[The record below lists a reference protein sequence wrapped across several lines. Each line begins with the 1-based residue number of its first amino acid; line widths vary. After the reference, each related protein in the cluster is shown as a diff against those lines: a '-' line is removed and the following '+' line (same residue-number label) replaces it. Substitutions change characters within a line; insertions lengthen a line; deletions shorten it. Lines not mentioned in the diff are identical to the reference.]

1 VTQHD
6 ENLIELVGPTSDG
19 WYRTQIPD
27 WIALHPDLKD
37 GAFRLYVIL
46 RSLILE
52 KQKTKIRVLSYDQ
65 LAFLMV
71 GKNGKPT
78 SVSTIKSLLRNLH
91 DLGLVDNPDGAR
103 LVTSTGHG
111 GISSRRRY
119 RLNDWPKDRDSYTGW
134 RNTFDKLAAFT
145 EDWRDTRTDVCPG
158 NLEGQKA
165 DRRADQGEHSV
176 PSTLTRVSPAQ
187 LVSQISDRY
196 GQISDHDGQISDA
209 RTPVTSEN
217 ATSLK
222 EFPKEVFSSSSAPAE
237 AAAPPRPRRSEEEEK
252 NNTKGQKGCS
262 SDQQRCT
269 TCTMVDQRKCT
280 TCTKGAETP
289 ETRAIRVVLDRL
301 ADHSPTEDE
310 ARAVITHIRN
320 QATQRGTTIARIDK
334 WIDGRDTTT
343 LLADLAHIRAQTTH
357 QGPGCGIHRRK
368 TLPCRM
374 CAIAAATGDFEPL
387 LAELKRVG
395 PDERP
400 DLADLCAGHS

>member
-1 VTQHD
+1 V
-6 ENLIELVGPTSDG
+6 IELEALDQPTFTQVGHWLIFRHDISPTA
-19 WYRTQIPD
+19 R
-27 WIALHPDLKD
+27 H
-37 GAFRLYVIL
+37 LY
-46 RSLILE
+46 
-52 KQKTKIRVLSYDQ
+52 TD
-65 LAFLMV
+65 
-71 GKNGKPT
+71 
-78 SVSTIKSLLRNLH
+78 
-91 DLGLVDNPDGAR
+91 
-103 LVTSTGHG
+103 
-111 GISSRRRY
+111 
-119 RLNDWPKDRDSYTGW
+119 
-134 RNTFDKLAAFT
+134 LAAFVHQGRRNTGDT
-145 EDWRDTRTDVCPG
+145 EVWPSLNLLAVILGLSKGESVTPYLDELIQADVIRKRSTTIGGMKARNPYAIRFNPPPG
-158 NLEGQKA
+158 PPDANGLADLLAPLKEIASDPKAMSRAAKEVRATINERREREKQARAGQSGKTA
-165 DRRADQGEHSV
+165 GRAV
-176 PSTLTRVSPAQ
+176 PRKSGV
-187 LVSQISDRY
+187 
-196 GQISDHDGQISDA
+196 
-209 RTPVTSEN
+209 RTPESRGTYPRKPGWNNTKVEQYEGRPLLP
-217 ATSLK
+217 AR
-222 EFPKEVFSSSSAPAE
+222 AE
-237 AAAPPRPRRSEEEEK
+237 AAAPPRPRRSEEEEEK

-269 TCTMVDQRKCT
+269 TCTKPDQRKCT
-280 TCTKGAETP
+280 TCTKSAETP

>member
-1 VTQHD
+1 MSTDV
-6 ENLIELVGPTSDG
+6 IELEALDQPTFTQVGHWIIFRHDISPTA
-19 WYRTQIPD
+19 R
-27 WIALHPDLKD
+27 H
-37 GAFRLYVIL
+37 LYTV
-46 RSLILE
+46 
-52 KQKTKIRVLSYDQ
+52 
-65 LAFLMV
+65 
-71 GKNGKPT
+71 
-78 SVSTIKSLLRNLH
+78 
-91 DLGLVDNPDGAR
+91 
-103 LVTSTGHG
+103 
-111 GISSRRRY
+111 
-119 RLNDWPKDRDSYTGW
+119 
-134 RNTFDKLAAFT
+134 LAAFVHQGRRNTGDT
-145 EDWRDTRTDVCPG
+145 EVWPSLNLLAVILGLSKGESVTPYLDELIQADVIRKRSTTIGGMKARNTYAIRFNPPPG
-158 NLEGQKA
+158 TPAANGLGDLLAPLKEIASDPKAMSRAAKEVRATINERREREKQARAGQSGKTA
-165 DRRADQGEHSV
+165 GRAV
-176 PSTLTRVSPAQ
+176 PRKSGV
-187 LVSQISDRY
+187 
-196 GQISDHDGQISDA
+196 
-209 RTPVTSEN
+209 RTPESRGTYPRKPGWNNTKVEQDEGLPLLP
-217 ATSLK
+217 AR
-222 EFPKEVFSSSSAPAE
+222 AE

-280 TCTKGAETP
+280 KCTKGAETP